1 MIFGDY
7 RLMIEKE
14 DIFEVLG
21 LELNEEPESE
31 VLDDDM
37 YEFEEEAT
45 DLPSE
50 DEDEDE
56 TGDVDQSDL
65 ENAELI
71 AFIDNYQLFDRI
83 LEEVEAGDDASIS
96 GSIHSDG
103 NKLEFD
109 AMIEIETESGDSD
122 SEDESGD
129 ESPSDYST
137 VDSEVD
143 SVDSEEESDEV
154 DSEEELD
161 IVTEVFMA
169 HVETL
174 DLTWES
180 AVEAVN
186 SLVTEL
192 QRKINLEN
200 VKNVSTFKL

>member
-1 MIFGDY
+1 
-7 RLMIEKE
+7 MIEKE

>member
-7 RLMIEKE
+7 RIMIEKE

-56 TGDVDQSDL
+56 AGDVDQSDL

-83 LEEVEAGDDASIS
+83 LEEVEAGDNASIS

-129 ESPSDYST
+129 ESDDT
-137 VDSEVD
+137 DSADED
-143 SVDSEEESDEV
+143 SESDEP
-154 DSEEELD
+154 EGEPD
-161 IVTEVFMA
+161 IITEVLMA

-186 SLVTEL
+186 SIITEL